1 MTRKLGVPGCPTC
14 KGEGLIPG
22 TTVIRETAD
31 GRRIEYP
38 TSRRCSC
45 LSVPAEA
52 SPEDLGESKSKPDA
66 QSRAAGEKE

>member
-1 MTRKLGVPGCPTC
+1 MTRKLGVPGCPKC
-14 KGEGLIPG
+14 HGEGLIPA

-38 TSRRCSC
+38 TSRRCVCIATQAPDPS
-45 LSVPAEA
+45 SGSAEQ
-52 SPEDLGESKSKPDA
+52 KPDA